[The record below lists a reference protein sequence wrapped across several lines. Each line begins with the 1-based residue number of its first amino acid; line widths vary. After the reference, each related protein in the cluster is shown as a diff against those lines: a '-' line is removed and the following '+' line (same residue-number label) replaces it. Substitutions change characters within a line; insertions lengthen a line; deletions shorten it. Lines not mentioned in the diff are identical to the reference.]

1 MVKFEKWGKERLENE
16 ATKGM
21 KADYY
26 FALERTV
33 VCIKRREMTGQ
44 QLMAHTRRGGYV
56 GVYGCAGVCELWAKA
71 GEGFTR
77 MQRGKQ
83 V

>member
-1 MVKFEKWGKERLENE
+1 MVKFEKGGKERLENE

-21 KADYY
+21 KADY
-26 FALERTV
+26 FALERTMV
-33 VCIKRREMTGQ
+33 YIKRREMTGQ

-56 GVYGCAGVCELWAKA
+56 GGYGCAGVCELWGKA
-71 GEGFTR
+71 GEGFTK

>member
-21 KADYY
+21 KADY

-33 VCIKRREMTGQ
+33 VYIKRREMTGQ
-44 QLMAHTRRGGYV
+44 QLMAHTRRGGY
-56 GVYGCAGVCELWAKA
+56 GCAGVCELWGKA
-71 GEGFTR
+71 GEGFTK